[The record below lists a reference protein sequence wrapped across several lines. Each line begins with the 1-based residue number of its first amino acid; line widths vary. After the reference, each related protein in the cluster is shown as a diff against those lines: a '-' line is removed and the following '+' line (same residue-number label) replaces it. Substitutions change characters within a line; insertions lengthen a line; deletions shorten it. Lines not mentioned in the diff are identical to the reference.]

1 MGSGWVSARNSGG
14 DQICRQRPLGRS
26 VLGQPLLLGSTAASA
41 PLAKVDE
48 ARLRAIVDAN
58 FDTLWRFL
66 RRLGVAEADVD
77 DAVQEV
83 ILVLTRKLDS
93 VEIGRERSFVLSIAF
108 RVASDARRRT
118 RRRRE
123 VDSEQ
128 LVELP
133 SISADPEA
141 SAQNQQMRAVFAQV
155 LEQLSLDLRAVF
167 VLYELEDFTM
177 AEIAQSLQLPPG
189 TVASRLRRA
198 REAFEGLAVRALATR
213 GLP

>member
-1 MGSGWVSARNSGG
+1 V
-14 DQICRQRPLGRS
+14 I
-26 VLGQPLLLGSTAASA
+26 GQPALLGATAAA
-41 PLAKVDE
+41 TTDPRVDE
-48 ARLRAIVDAN
+48 ARLRAIVDAH

-66 RRLGVAEADVD
+66 RRLGVLEGDVD

-83 ILVLTRKLDS
+83 ILVLARKLGGI
-93 VEIGRERSFVLSIAF
+93 EAGKERSFLLSTAF

-123 VDSEQ
+123 VDAEL
-128 LVELP
+128 LVEQA
-133 SISADPEA
+133 SSGADPET
-141 SAQNQQMRAVFAQV
+141 SFQTQQMRALLAQV
-155 LEQLSLDLRAVF
+155 LEQLSLELRAVF

-177 AEIAQSLQLPPG
+177 AEIAQTLQLPPG

-198 REAFEGLAVRALATR
+198 RETFEALAGRALAKR